1 MNSEG
6 TQTYKC
12 MYPFSPRPSCH
23 PGWHTAWSRVPG
35 AIQQVFERL
44 SLVWL
49 STSEWKAS
57 RCSQESIHSLG
68 SLRHL
73 CALSHSLSGA
83 PRVGPPI
90 LGFEAPLSVWLT
102 SWSGTR
108 AGAQTAWKKP
118 AVSSKGFWSDPSPGK
133 ESHFPKDPFNQVT
146 TTTPVWSEGRG
157 SYLSEEEILSFK
169 NLVSI
174 RLYHL
179 PGRALGLPEPQSPH
193 LCNGCT
199 IVRIKSNIVRERTL
213 GFFLSSSTAMGQE
226 LTPVHLLSIPS
237 APFAPDEEGDIFL
250 YPSRFFWL
258 V

>member
-1 MNSEG
+1 MHVPILP
-6 TQTYKC
+6 K
-12 MYPFSPRPSCH
+12 PSCH
-23 PGWHTAWSRVPG
+23 PGWHTAWSGVPR

-44 SLVWL
+44 FLMWL
-49 STSEWKAS
+49 FTSERKAS
-57 RCSQESIHSLG
+57 GCSQESIHSLG

-73 CALSHSLSGA
+73 RALSDSLSGA
-83 PRVGPPI
+83 HGWAPI
-90 LGFEAPLSVWLT
+90 LGILSVWLT

-157 SYLSEEEILSFK
+157 SYLSEEEILSSR
-169 NLVSI
+169 NLRSI
-174 RLYHL
+174 RFYHL

-199 IVRIKSNIVRERTL
+199 IVRIKSNIVCEKTL
-213 GFFLSSSTAMGQE
+213 GFFLSSSTAIGQE

-237 APFAPDEEGDIFL
+237 AHFAPVEEGDIFL